1 MRAAPSFPPCFS
13 FARCR
18 PDRRGTFRKF
28 KRALGRGPEAGRGQG
43 GIAARRH
50 AHSLATAAAIA
61 TLDEAQP
68 HRASLAF
75 VAGALCGAVFVL
87 TELLTDGALTRA
99 AMNTITAFRPDRAK
113 HVAIYGGRITK
124 INLSEFNRNVAML
137 ALALWSGLLA
147 LRALDVPRRVWLGN
161 GS

>member
-1 MRAAPSFPPCFS
+1 
-13 FARCR
+13 
-18 PDRRGTFRKF
+18 
-28 KRALGRGPEAGRGQG
+28 
-43 GIAARRH
+43 
-50 AHSLATAAAIA
+50 
-61 TLDEAQP
+61 
-68 HRASLAF
+68 
-75 VAGALCGAVFVL
+75 VL

-147 LRALDVPRRVWLGN
+147 LRALDVPRRVWLD
-161 GS
+161 